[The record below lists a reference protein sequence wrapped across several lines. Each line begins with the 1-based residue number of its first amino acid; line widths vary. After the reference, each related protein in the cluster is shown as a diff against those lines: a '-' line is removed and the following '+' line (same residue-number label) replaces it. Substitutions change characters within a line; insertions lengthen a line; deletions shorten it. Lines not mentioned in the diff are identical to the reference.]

1 MIRLAVDIGGTFT
14 DVVLDVSG
22 VRRSGKVLTTPAAP
36 ETGFM
41 TGVAEVLRK
50 AGIAASDVDA
60 VVHGTTLATNAI
72 IERKGSNPVLV
83 TTEGFRDSIEI
94 AFEHRFEQSDLK
106 MVRPAPLVPR
116 NRRFTVPERLA
127 ADGSVLLPL
136 DEDAVRKLADQ
147 LASEGAAAIAIGFLH
162 SYQNGAH
169 EKRAAEI
176 LQAAMPNAFISLSSE
191 VSPEIR
197 EYDRISTTVANAY
210 VRPLMEGYLT
220 RLEALLK
227 QQGFTA
233 KLLMITSSGGMTTV
247 ETACRLPI
255 RLVES
260 GPAGG
265 AILAKNVAAE
275 IGAAEVVSFDMGGT
289 TAKICLIENYQPLQ
303 SRSFEVAREYRFL
316 KGSGLPLRIPVIEM
330 VEIGAGGGSIAAV
343 DDLDRITVGPESASS
358 TPGPA
363 CYGRGGDRPTVTD
376 ADLVLGRLD
385 PDRFAGGQIRL
396 ATDRSISAFGRYIA
410 DRLGLDSAGAAAGVS
425 EIVDENMSNAA
436 RVHAIEWGKELNQ
449 RTMIA
454 FGGAAPLHAARLAD
468 KCGISRI
475 VIPTGAGV
483 GSAIGFL
490 LAPVAYDVT
499 RSRYQNLAK
508 FDADSINLLFAG
520 MREEAETAIR
530 RGAATG
536 DIVEEKTAFMRYRG
550 QGHEID
556 IALPARALDQDD
568 RGLLETLFAKRYAE
582 LYGRTIPNLGLE
594 VMTWRLSASIPVPSP
609 ARLQDVPEIAAVAPE
624 TVRAVFDTDLMKAVP
639 HGIYPRTSLKPG
651 MKIDGPAIIIEDET
665 STVVGRNFDARI
677 LASGYI
683 LLEKKA

>member
-14 DVVLDVSG
+14 DVVLDLNG
-22 VRRSGKVLTTPAAP
+22 TRRSAKVLTTPHAP
-36 ETGFM
+36 EEGFM
-41 TGVAEVLRK
+41 AGVEDVLQK
-50 AGIAASDVDA
+50 AGIVAAKVDA

-72 IERKGSNPVLV
+72 IERKGANVALI

-106 MVRPAPLVPR
+106 MVRPPPLVSR
-116 NRRFTVPERLA
+116 EHRFGVPERLA

-136 DEDAVRKLADQ
+136 DEAALRDLARRLAVERV
-147 LASEGAAAIAIGFLH
+147 SAIAVGFLH
-162 SYQNGAH
+162 SYQNAAH
-169 EKRAAEI
+169 ERRAAEI
-176 LQAAMPNAFISLSSE
+176 LHEAMPNALISLSSE

-210 VRPLMEGYLT
+210 VRPLMEGYLK
-220 RLEALLK
+220 RLEALLRAK
-227 QQGFTA
+227 GFTS
-233 KLLMITSSGGMTTV
+233 KLLMITSSGGMCTV
-247 ETACRLPI
+247 DTACRLPI

-265 AILAKNVAAE
+265 AILAKTIAAE
-275 IGAAEVVSFDMGGT
+275 IGASEVVSFDMGGT
-289 TAKICLIENYQPLQ
+289 TAKICLIENFQPLQ
-303 SRSFEVAREYRFL
+303 SRNFEVAREYRFL

-330 VEIGAGGGSIAAV
+330 VEIGAGGGSIATV
-343 DDLDRITVGPESASS
+343 DNLGRITVGPESASS

-363 CYGRGGDRPTVTD
+363 CYARGGDRPTVTD
-376 ADLVLGRLD
+376 ADLVLSRLD

-396 ATDRSISAFGRYIA
+396 ATTASISALKQHVG
-410 DRLGLDSAGAAAGVS
+410 DPLDLESSAAAAGIS

-436 RVHAIEWGKELNQ
+436 RVHAIEWGKELGR

-468 KCGISRI
+468 KCGISRV

-499 RSRYQNLAK
+499 RSRYQNLER
-508 FDADSINLLFAG
+508 FDADPINALFAE
-520 MREEAETAIR
+520 MRGEAEAAIR
-530 RGAATG
+530 RGAAHG
-536 DIVEEKTAFMRYRG
+536 DIVEERTAFIRYRG

-556 IALPARALDQDD
+556 VRLPTRDLANND
-568 RGLLETLFAKRYAE
+568 RGFLEDLFAKRYAE

-594 VMTWRLSASIPVPSP
+594 VMTWRLSASIPVPAP
-609 ARLQDVPEIAAVAPE
+609 VRLEDAQACATAEPE
-624 TVRAVFDTDLMKAVP
+624 TVRPVFDAELMEAVP
-639 HGIYPRTSLKPG
+639 HGIYARSALRPG
-651 MKIDGPAIIIEDET
+651 MKISGPAIVVEDET
-665 STVVGRNFDARI
+665 STLIGRNFDARI

-683 LLEKKA
+683 LMEKRA